1 MKILI
6 ALILLGLTVSLS
18 TRVLADEHSKL
29 RVVVVETDDAPAYIT
44 QLNKGSN
51 ANKKAITPKND
62 NPRLASH
69 FRWRCDRRDDSWPR
83 ISGIPCRLCERMG
96 KSAS

>member
-18 TRVLADEHSKL
+18 TRVLADEHSTL

-44 QLNKGSN
+44 QLNKGSMLI
-51 ANKKAITPKND
+51 KAITQKLQSAP
-62 NPRLASH
+62 
-69 FRWRCDRRDDSWPR
+69 
-83 ISGIPCRLCERMG
+83 G
-96 KSAS
+96 KPLSLEMRPAR